1 MNDFGTSEST
11 DMIEYD
17 RCCLNRCR
25 RLGGEQLNP
34 SGESI
39 NDNKYILVIMSIFG
53 QWSDMIQMKN
63 FKWIIGRTSKSMS
76 SCEVDMSTSS
86 MTSLVV
92 VIIGHSTDFSSTVQ
106 YVLSK
111 FIAVHDHW

>member
-17 RCCLNRCR
+17 RCC

-34 SGESI
+34 SGKGI

-53 QWSDMIQMKN
+53 QWSDMIQMK
-63 FKWIIGRTSKSMS
+63 KLRTRK
-76 SCEVDMSTSS
+76 
-86 MTSLVV
+86 
-92 VIIGHSTDFSSTVQ
+92 
-106 YVLSK
+106 
-111 FIAVHDHW
+111 